1 MKVNNPKLTAT
12 NPHFKSKFA
21 PLGEVLRVINEALP
35 EGWVIDQTVG
45 SNADGEPQMCSVL
58 RNEKGVAVKQCNIPF
73 IIGKSDPQGL
83 GSALTYHR
91 RYGLCLLFNLVGEDD
106 DDGNA
111 ATPQP
116 KTKKSGSTTATDN
129 KSGFKK
135 VEKF

>member
-1 MKVNNPKLTAT
+1 MKVKNPKLTAT

-35 EGWVIDQTVG
+35 EGWGVDQTVG
-45 SNADGEPQMCSVL
+45 RDDAGALYMHSAL
-58 RNEKGVAVKQCNIPF
+58 RNEKGQTMRQCSIPF
-73 IIGKSDPQGL
+73 IIGKQDPQGL

-111 ATPQP
+111 AAPSEPRQP
-116 KTKKSGSTTATDN
+116 KRGGNNN
-129 KSGFKK
+129 KTGLKK
-135 VEKF
+135 VSKL